1 VGWNRRKLTWDR
13 TEKSVPW
20 TSLNFM
26 HYEAAKFV
34 VALINFVLGRY
45 VGLRVKPM
53 VLEIRNGANY
63 G

>member
-1 VGWNRRKLTWDR
+1 
-13 TEKSVPW
+13 
-20 TSLNFM
+20 M
-26 HYEAAKFV
+26 QYEAAKFV